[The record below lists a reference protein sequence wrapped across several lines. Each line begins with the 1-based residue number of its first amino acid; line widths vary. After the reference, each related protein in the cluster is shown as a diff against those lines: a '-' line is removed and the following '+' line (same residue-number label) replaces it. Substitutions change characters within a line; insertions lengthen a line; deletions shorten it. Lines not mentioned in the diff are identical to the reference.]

1 MRTESC
7 GEDGRITRLES
18 QVTTIGKTL
27 DRLDSKMDQVLTAIN
42 RVEVLETKHSN
53 STEALARAFG
63 RIEAAEKAVK
73 SVDCEL
79 QANLNK
85 LRGMKYLAWALWSI
99 LGTTVIAL
107 VFDRLGG

>member
-1 MRTESC
+1 MPCT
-7 GEDGRITRLES
+7 EDGRITRLES
-18 QVTTIGKTL
+18 QITSVGKTL

-53 STEALARAFG
+53 SSEALHRAFSRIETTEA
-63 RIEAAEKAVK
+63 AVK

-85 LRGMKYLAWALWSI
+85 LRGMKYLAWVLWTI
-99 LGTTVIAL
+99 LGTTVVAL
-107 VFDRLGG
+107 VVDRLGT